1 MGDRMRLVGAV
12 IVTQDP
18 SGTVIPSGEV
28 AFDRRG
34 VISYVG
40 PARGP
45 AGPGDADL
53 AGHIL
58 MPGLVNAHTHS
69 AMTLLR
75 GLCDD
80 AALASWLE
88 VVQSVEQRMT
98 LDDIAA
104 GLQLALVE
112 MIRSGTTTFAD
123 MYHWDGRLLELVVRS
138 GMRVCAAPSVF
149 GAGSAG
155 FPTASTMTARGVLD
169 LTERLADDF
178 AGETRVRLRYGPH
191 APYTCPP
198 ELLSEIAA
206 RAQQTGLGIQI
217 HLCETA
223 AEVRQTRER
232 YGRTPIMHAD
242 ALGLLR
248 VPALVAHSVHPADE
262 EIELLAARD
271 ASVSHN
277 PISNLKLGSGVA
289 PVRQMRDAGV
299 RLALGTDG
307 AASNNSLDLF
317 EEIKTGTI
325 LQRGVAQNPEEASSA
340 DFLAMATSDG
350 ARAVGYPEVGVL
362 APGYWAD
369 IIALSTD
376 LPQATPLHSPTAFLA
391 YAARGGDVRHVFIGG
406 DYVLR
411 DGAVTTIDE
420 DAARAAVIDSAR
432 RLHPAGE

>member
-1 MGDRMRLVGAV
+1 MADRMRLVGAAV
-12 IVTQDP
+12 VTQDAD
-18 SGTVIPSGEV
+18 GTVIPSGEV

-45 AGPGDADL
+45 AGPDDADL

-58 MPGLVNAHTHS
+58 LPGLVNAHTHS

-75 GLCDD
+75 GVCDD
-80 AALASWLE
+80 AALASWLG
-88 VVQSVEQRMT
+88 VVQSVERRMT
-98 LDDIAA
+98 DDDVAA

-123 MYHWDGRLLELVVRS
+123 MYHWTGPLLELVARS

-149 GAGSAG
+149 GADSVG
-155 FPTASTMTARGVLD
+155 FPAAGAMTARESLD
-169 LTERLADDF
+169 LTERLARDF
-178 AGETRVRLRYGPH
+178 AGEPHIRLRYGPH

-198 ELLSEIAA
+198 ELLTEIASRA
-206 RAQQTGLGIQI
+206 RRTGLGVHI
-217 HLCETA
+217 HLSETA
-223 AEVRQTRER
+223 AEVRRTEEM

-242 ALGLLR
+242 ATGLLR
-248 VPALVAHSVHPADE
+248 VPTLVAHCVHPTDE
-262 EIELLAARD
+262 EIQVLAARG

-277 PISNLKLGSGVA
+277 PVSNLKLGSGVA
-289 PVRQMRDAGV
+289 PVRRMREAGV
-299 RLALGTDG
+299 ALALGTDG

-317 EEIKTGTI
+317 EEVKTGTI
-325 LQRGVAQNPEEASSA
+325 LQRGVAQDPEEASSG
-340 DFLAMATSDG
+340 DFLAMATSAG
-350 ARAVGYPEVGVL
+350 ARAVGYPEAGVL

-369 IIALSTD
+369 IIALRTD
-376 LPQATPLHSPTAFLA
+376 VPRATPLHSPTAFLA
-391 YAARGGDVRHVFIGG
+391 YAARGGDVRHVIIGG

-420 DAARAAVIDSAR
+420 GAARAAAIESAR
-432 RLHPAGE
+432 HLRAPRP